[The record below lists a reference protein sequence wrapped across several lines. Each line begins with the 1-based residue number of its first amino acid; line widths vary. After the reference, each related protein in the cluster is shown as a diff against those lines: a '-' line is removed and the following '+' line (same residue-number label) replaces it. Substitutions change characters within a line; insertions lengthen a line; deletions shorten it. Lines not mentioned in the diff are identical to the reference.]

1 MQTLMMKK
9 RNMEIAQII
18 DKTLYEYYSEKDM
31 PVPNWKRKN
40 PQWWVEY
47 LNNLGI
53 KPNNP

>member
-1 MQTLMMKK
+1 
-9 RNMEIAQII
+9 MEIAQII